1 MGGVEGSLVRDS
13 RTGTLWYSTTTGP
26 NGPVKWA
33 GAEIPTDAGARENM
47 HLFVSHDEGSSW
59 KLHTVVDTGL
69 TSYSSVAVLNKPPG
83 SSVGVLWETGYRQ
96 GIPKA
101 IVYRAVAA

>member
-13 RTGTLWYSTTTGP
+13 RTGTLWYSTTAGP

-47 HLFVSHDEGSSW
+47 HLFSSQNEGSSW
-59 KLHTVVDTGL
+59 QLHTVVDTGL
-69 TSYSSVAVLNKPPG
+69 TSYSSVAVLNKPLG
-83 SSVGVLWETGYRQ
+83 SVGVLWETGYRQ